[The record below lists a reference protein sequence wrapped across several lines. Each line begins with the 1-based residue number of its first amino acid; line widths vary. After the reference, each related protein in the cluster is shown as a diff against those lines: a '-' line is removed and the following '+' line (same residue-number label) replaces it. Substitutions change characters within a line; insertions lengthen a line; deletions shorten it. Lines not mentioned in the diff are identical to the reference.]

1 MSETSE
7 ALKSLGAFPLVQ
19 AALFAMVVLAGIWV
33 FLRGTRERNGGNAT
47 SSVVPPWIL
56 MGPGHDAI
64 GAIHDLAEQSR
75 NANEILRT
83 IAHEER
89 QQTQLLEDILN
100 NQIARGDINPPPVK
114 RKHPL

>member
-1 MSETSE
+1 M
-7 ALKSLGAFPLVQ
+7 ALV
-19 AALFAMVVLAGIWV
+19 
-33 FLRGTRERNGGNAT
+33 RGNREKNGNGGSGHSNI
-47 SSVVPPWIL
+47 PPWVL

-75 NANEILRT
+75 SANEILRT

-100 NQIARGDINPPPVK
+100 NQIARGDINPPPVRRNK
-114 RKHPL
+114 PTSSL